1 MSSHPASLGTNSNR
15 LVFPPL
21 DQDSRRQLHQ
31 FAYRIG
37 LDSKSRG
44 FGARRFP
51 VLTKPADFDRPSKSD
66 LRRAQKLVRRI
77 EFLRSDIRAEKKA
90 KVAPQAGEVIGQE
103 WAQMSTMK
111 GTKAKAMME
120 RMGWKEGDALG
131 SETNKG
137 IAEPI
142 QQVYRYSKAGLG

>member
-1 MSSHPASLGTNSNR
+1 LT
-15 LVFPPL
+15 
-21 DQDSRRQLHQ
+21 RR
-31 FAYRIG
+31 
-37 LDSKSRG
+37 
-44 FGARRFP
+44 
-51 VLTKPADFDRPSKSD
+51 T
-66 LRRAQKLVRRI
+66 
-77 EFLRSDIRAEKKA
+77 EFLRSDIRADKA
-90 KVAPQAGEVIGQE
+90 VKATPQAGKVIGQE

-120 RMGWKEGDALG
+120 KMGWKEGEALG